1 MQIELAVNDRA
12 FLVDIVVTDPGRPGT
27 YFLAPEAP
35 ETEILGVLEVTDEP
49 KAVQL
54 EQLPTDIADKLEE
67 EASKLAIDAYLDAE
81 AERYLDNEV
90 RDD

>member
-1 MQIELAVNDRA
+1 
-12 FLVDIVVTDPGRPGT
+12 
-27 YFLAPEAP
+27 LAPEAP